1 MKKFLSILAILA
13 AVVLA
18 PSCQKELPDAIKNIE
33 VNKGDQTP
41 TPTPSPTP
49 APMPD
54 NPTDSTQQGGI
65 PSEEDILW
73 PGY

>member
-13 AVVLA
+13 AVMLA
-18 PSCQKELPDAIKNIE
+18 PSCQKELPDAIKNVD

-41 TPTPSPTP
+41 TPTPTPTP
-49 APMPD
+49 APTPENPTQGDIPTEED
-54 NPTDSTQQGGI
+54 NP
-65 PSEEDILW
+65 W